1 MWLSRSSDAA
11 GQQTLSV
18 AVDLSADEEAA
29 ASNRN
34 SGAAAEAEVVPS
46 AQQAAAS
53 AGGNRERASTPC
65 RRSRLLRARAA
76 NKSSRQTGST
86 LSLPRSSCSAAG
98 TRASANATE
107 LVAARR
113 AAPAEERLDVYTCQ
127 NRVEKCPKQRS
138 REDFQSHSCHERIR
152 CRRRPHPTAS
162 AATSRTATCPFRPR
176 RTPILRRRLAPPSST
191 LPTTRKACLW
201 RRQVLQLREWA
212 NERNQLQE
220 SLAAAEQEAEQLR
233 QRLAEVEGT
242 KKAAEQP
249 AAKPR
254 LPLNTIPQYNSRHTA
269 KEVEAIA
276 TQRQVEQLTK
286 KSIENAKLRE
296 EWRAARETMARVT
309 GPSFAAGR

>member
-1 MWLSRSSDAA
+1 MCILAKIESKSAQSSARAKTFKASSLPRIRDHMQAPPTPNSQRGYVPYGDVPFSPA
-11 GQQTLSV
+11 PYSDFAPQTGASERYIADDEEGV
-18 AVDLSADEEAA
+18 FVSADE
-29 ASNRN
+29 
-34 SGAAAEAEVVPS
+34 
-46 AQQAAAS
+46 
-53 AGGNRERASTPC
+53 
-65 RRSRLLRARAA
+65 
-76 NKSSRQTGST
+76 
-86 LSLPRSSCSAAG
+86 
-98 TRASANATE
+98 
-107 LVAARR
+107 
-113 AAPAEERLDVYTCQ
+113 
-127 NRVEKCPKQRS
+127 
-138 REDFQSHSCHERIR
+138 
-152 CRRRPHPTAS
+152 
-162 AATSRTATCPFRPR
+162 
-176 RTPILRRRLAPPSST
+176 
-191 LPTTRKACLW
+191 
-201 RRQVLQLREWA
+201 VLQLREWA

-296 EWRAARETMARVT
+296 EWRAARETMGRGT